1 MCASKRKNELE
12 TMSHLK
18 INTCGTPCNPSLKP
32 YPNFNVQSDV
42 ELLKKAMDGM
52 GTDEAMIVD
61 ILGTRTSQQRVE
73 IAEAYKASYGEDL
86 QKRLKREL
94 SGDFKKLVSLM
105 FYTIP
110 QLKARIIYDAIHG
123 LGTDERALVEVIC
136 TSTNSE
142 IEQLKKDYAKTS
154 EDSLEEDIKGDTSG
168 YFKRILVALLAAQ
181 RHEPT
186 EQQLKDLANRGL
198 DAVID
203 KRAAEMDAQKLY
215 DAGEKKLGT
224 DEETFI
230 NILCT
235 RGPWQLAAIAKAY
248 EKISDKR
255 LIEAI
260 KHNYCNHFDN
270 IAKNPSR
277 YYQGKINP
285 NQTFTVLSFKPV
297 AANINTPM
305 AFAALLEESMRGA
318 GTNDN
323 QLMRI
328 IVWRSEVD
336 MKEIKNCYLARYNRE
351 LVDDVKDDTSGDY
364 EALLCRLLGSQK
376 CRGPVARSEPILL
389 NQQMTVEELLEINN
403 FIQPLDDG
411 VVDDNLDDDL
421 ALFFNNSILIPPP
434 NGLKDDSIH
443 FPKLLYICILYDN
456 TSVFVHETA
465 MISLRAHCTHDLT
478 HVLDQMTHI
487 DSLCI
492 PTHIRADVLVT
503 HLFLRCPLNAFVP
516 YLSLTRLNPHCGL
529 SQLLQ
534 SRSVH
539 RLALTAPTG
548 Y

>member
-1 MCASKRKNELE
+1 MDRE
-12 TMSHLK
+12 TMSQFK

-61 ILGTRTSQQRVE
+61 ILGTRTSHQRVE

-86 QKRLKREL
+86 RKRLRSEL

-110 QLKARIIYDAIHG
+110 ELKARIIYDAVHG
-123 LGTDERALVEVIC
+123 PGTDESALVEVIC

-142 IEQLKKDYAKTS
+142 IEQLKKDYAKTT
-154 EDSLEEDIKGDTSG
+154 EDSLEEDIKDDTSG

-260 KHNYCNHFDN
+260 ASETSGDFRR
-270 IAKNPSR
+270 A
-277 YYQGKINP
+277 
-285 NQTFTVLSFKPV
+285 LSITL

-364 EALLCRLLGSQK
+364 EALLCRLLGSQ
-376 CRGPVARSEPILL
+376 
-389 NQQMTVEELLEINN
+389 
-403 FIQPLDDG
+403 
-411 VVDDNLDDDL
+411 
-421 ALFFNNSILIPPP
+421 
-434 NGLKDDSIH
+434 
-443 FPKLLYICILYDN
+443 
-456 TSVFVHETA
+456 
-465 MISLRAHCTHDLT
+465 
-478 HVLDQMTHI
+478 
-487 DSLCI
+487 
-492 PTHIRADVLVT
+492 
-503 HLFLRCPLNAFVP
+503 
-516 YLSLTRLNPHCGL
+516 
-529 SQLLQ
+529 
-534 SRSVH
+534 
-539 RLALTAPTG
+539 
-548 Y
+548 